1 VGRSS
6 CTAADAHVG
15 LRFSCDARTKASAPP
30 PPSRKDIAA
39 VSKRTKSS
47 FTKTATVEPA
57 ANSVAWSERLRP
69 WLESKS
75 LLLAAAA
82 VLIATLRIAATYPVF
97 NHTIDEPTHLGC
109 GMEWLARGTYLLE
122 PEQPPL
128 ARIFSALGPFLAGER
143 SEGRTDS
150 YKEGAAILY
159 HNWKYERNLTLAR
172 IGTLPF
178 LWLACAVL
186 YVAGV
191 RWYGQAQAA
200 VAVILFTLS
209 PPILAHASLATT
221 DMALTATFGLALFT
235 VVLWA
240 EHPAPG
246 RAMGALVGFCCAL
259 AFLSKFSSLAFLAA
273 FAGLMLIWMLVS
285 ERGLAPLGRLVT
297 VRRAWSVLVAVLVAA
312 VTIWAGYRFHVK
324 GGVPAPELFT
334 GLRDLFGHQAHG
346 HPSYLL
352 GARSLSGFWLF
363 YPVALAVKTPLGLL
377 GLLAGGI
384 ALAWRGRKKLAWS
397 MPLACIAG
405 ILAVGLY
412 SDINIGT
419 RHVLPIYFFF
429 ALLASVFAW
438 DWLGKTSQH
447 RWMGW
452 TVVVLMGWLLLSGAF
467 NHPDYLAY
475 FNELAGDEPE
485 RILADSD
492 LDWGQDMLRLSARL
506 RELGAQTVTFS
517 PFINA
522 YLHDYH
528 GFPPIQD
535 SDPTSPS
542 PGWNAVSITVWK
554 VARMGLYEQHKDV
567 QLWPDLVKPK
577 ERVGRG
583 VLLYYF
589 PPAENA
595 PQAQA
600 PQAQGR

>member
-1 VGRSS
+1 MRGAGHRRDRSQAKWAKTQVAKRS
-6 CTAADAHVG
+6 
-15 LRFSCDARTKASAPP
+15 RTNSA
-30 PPSRKDIAA
+30 
-39 VSKRTKSS
+39 
-47 FTKTATVEPA
+47 KTATLEKIHPGAVWPGH
-57 ANSVAWSERLRP
+57 LRA

-82 VLIATLRIAATYPVF
+82 VLVAALRIVATYPVF

-109 GMEWLARGTYLLE
+109 GMEWLAKGSYELE

-172 IGTLPF
+172 VGTLPF
-178 LWLACAVL
+178 FWLACAVV
-186 YVAGV
+186 YMAGA
-191 RWYGQAQAA
+191 RWYGKAQAA
-200 VAVILFTLS
+200 IAVILFTLL
-209 PPILAHASLATT
+209 PPVLAHATLATT
-221 DMALTATFGLALFT
+221 DMALTATFGLALFALA
-235 VVLWA
+235 VWA

-246 RAMGALVGFCCAL
+246 LALGAMMGFCCAL
-259 AFLSKFSSLAFLAA
+259 SFLAKFSSLAFLCACV
-273 FAGLMLIWMLVS
+273 GLMLAWMIGS
-285 ERGLAPLGRLVT
+285 QRSLAPLRRLLNMPHLLSFL
-297 VRRAWSVLVAVLVAA
+297 AALLVCAFTL
-312 VTIWAGYRFHVK
+312 WAGYRFHVK
-324 GGVPAPELFT
+324 GGLPAPELFA
-334 GLRDLFGHQAHG
+334 GLQALFGHQDSG

-352 GARSLSGFWLF
+352 GARSLTGFWLF
-363 YPVALAVKTPLGLL
+363 YPVALGVKTPLGLL
-377 GLLAGGI
+377 GLLGGGI
-384 ALAWRGRKKLAWS
+384 ALAWQRRKNIVWFA
-397 MPLACIAG
+397 PLVCIAG
-405 ILAVGLY
+405 ILAVGIY
-412 SDINIGT
+412 SHINIGI

-429 ALLASVFAW
+429 VLLASVFAW
-438 DWLGKTSQH
+438 EWLGQASDH
-447 RWMGW
+447 SWMGW
-452 TVVVLMGWLLLSGAF
+452 TVLVLVGWLFLSGAL

-506 RELGAQTVTFS
+506 RELGAQKVAFS

-528 GFPPIQD
+528 GFPPIED
-535 SDPTSPS
+535 SDPVAPS

-554 VARMGLYEQHKDV
+554 VARMGLMEQHKEV

-589 PPAENA
+589 APSDLAPQTPPAA
-595 PQAQA
+595 TPPQ
-600 PQAQGR
+600 PGTGH

>member
-1 VGRSS
+1 M
-6 CTAADAHVG
+6 
-15 LRFSCDARTKASAPP
+15 
-30 PPSRKDIAA
+30 PPSRKDSAAA
-39 VSKRTKSS
+39 VSKRTKGYS
-47 FTKTATVEPA
+47 KAAAVEPA
-57 ANSVAWSERLRP
+57 AVGIAWTERVKP

-75 LLLAAAA
+75 LLLAAVA
-82 VLIATLRIAATYPVF
+82 VLVATIRIASTYPVF
-97 NHTIDEPTHLGC
+97 NHTVDEPTHLGC
-109 GMEWLARGTYLLE
+109 GMEWLSRGTYLLQ

-143 SEGRTDS
+143 SEGRTDG

-159 HNWKYERNLTLAR
+159 HNWKYERNLTLSR
-172 IGTLPF
+172 LGTLPF

-191 RWYGQAQAA
+191 RWYGKAQATL
-200 VAVILFTLS
+200 AVILFTLTPS
-209 PPILAHASLATT
+209 ILAHASLATT
-221 DMALTATFGLALFT
+221 DMALTATFGLALFSLA
-235 VVLWA
+235 LWA
-240 EHPAPG
+240 EHPRPALG
-246 RAMGALVGFCCAL
+246 MGALAGFCCAL

-273 FAGLMLIWMLVS
+273 CAGLMLAWTLVS
-285 ERGLAPLGRLVT
+285 ERGLAPLQRLLT
-297 VRRAWSVLVAVLVAA
+297 ARHAWSALVALVVAA
-312 VTIWAGYRFHVK
+312 VTIWAGYRFHIK
-324 GGVPAPELFT
+324 GGVPAPELFA
-334 GLRDLFGHQAHG
+334 GLRDVFGHQAQG

-384 ALAWRGRKKLAWS
+384 ALAWRGRKKPTWS

-438 DWLGKTSQH
+438 EWLGKTSQH

-452 TVVVLMGWLLLSGAF
+452 TVVVLMVWLLLSGAF

-506 RELGAQTVTFS
+506 RELGAQSVTFS

-528 GFPPIQD
+528 GFPPLQE

-554 VARMGLYEQHKDV
+554 VTRMTLYEQHKDV

-589 PPAENA
+589 PEA
-595 PQAQA
+595 P
-600 PQAQGR
+600 PPGR